1 MNVNQFVMGVRP
13 PVYWLS
19 NLIVDT
25 LVYWIP
31 VLIFFV
37 LFAIAG
43 YTTIVGVNFA
53 AAFLLFAGA
62 IFATLSFNYLI
73 SFLFD
78 KYNTI
83 ISYAI
88 GINVLVG
95 LVIAV
100 GTGVLQARFHWLKCI
115 GHLSTQPIAT
125 HCSFLAFSDRQNTI
139 RTIQAGCCGHTFCSY
154 FSF

>member
-1 MNVNQFVMGVRP
+1 MFQFDIFDLPFPLFSMSIIIYSHSISCEQFVMGVRP

-19 NLIVDT
+19 NLIADS

-31 VLIFFV
+31 ALIFFV

-62 IFATLSFNYLI
+62 IFATLSFNYLL

-83 ISYAI
+83 IAYAI

-95 LVIAV
+95 LVVAV
-100 GTGVLQARFHWLKCI
+100 GTGALLFYIESGAILQSAF
-115 GHLSTQPIAT
+115 QPNG
-125 HCSFLAFSDRQNTI
+125 R
-139 RTIQAGCCGHTFCSY
+139 
-154 FSF
+154 